1 VSARDAERVRE
12 WAAYFRSTGDQSYV
26 TSEEARDLATLLD
39 RLAALAAPE
48 AAGLEQMARET
59 AFEMEHSGGLPWD
72 ERRAARARCI
82 LAALERAH
90 ALGRAQ
96 AIRQRDEAVRLLLRA
111 NDEIDPYW
119 FEDKLDG
126 REYVRARDALFAEID
141 KEQG

>member
-26 TSEEARDLATLLD
+26 TSEEARDLAALLD

-96 AIRQRDEAVRLLLRA
+96 AIRQRDEAVRLLRDERA
-111 NDEIDPYW
+111 EHVG
-119 FEDKLDG
+119 DKWADWK
-126 REYVRARDALFAEID
+126 RDRDALLGEID
-141 KEQG
+141 KEPK